1 MSTDRPFSLAD
12 AARLGLFGGIAA
24 VLISLVGMAEAFSKR
39 EIIAD
44 VITMAQ
50 VMLLGVAFVAA
61 LFAANKAQST
71 NRRITLPAGIV
82 AGAIVTLLLALL
94 ALLIEPLNLRQMFVN
109 ATPALVK
116 LLMPFGQTGLAGAAI
131 LVGLGALMGLLAAAV
146 TYLPARPR
154 NALLIGLVA
163 VILFALLEDV
173 LVVVF
178 PKNLG
183 RFLYESNGLTPV
195 GALTLFALAFV
206 ISYIW
211 QASRKGV
218 SSRVDALPPAQ
229 RKSLSFVVTLLM
241 LILLFIMPRLI
252 GPYLSEVADLVGFYI
267 IMALGLNV
275 VVGLAGLLDLGYVA
289 FFAIGAYTMAVLTTP
304 ELPLVRS
311 FIPQMNFW
319 EALPFAVLA
328 ALVAGVLLG
337 IPVLKTRGDY
347 LAIVTLGFGEIIR
360 LLVLSDALKPGLG
373 GAMGVT
379 GVARP
384 ATFASPFT
392 DGVTD
397 SPQEF
402 YYFILI
408 GILIAW
414 FVTSRLKASR
424 LGRAWM
430 AIREDEDVAAAMSIN
445 LVGYKLLAFA
455 TGATLAGLSGA
466 MFGSKLGSMVPAS
479 FNVLVSINV
488 LAVLIVGGMGSL
500 PGVVVGAI
508 VLIGLPELLR
518 EFNEFRWWVYGAVLV
533 VMMLYKPEGLWPE
546 ATRVRELHEEDEPNV
561 TVEDPT
567 GLAKSATIPGA
578 EGA

>member
-12 AARLGLFGGIAA
+12 AAKYGLYGGIAA
-24 VLISLVGMAEAFSKR
+24 LLIALVGMAEAFSKR

-44 VITMAQ
+44 VVSMAQ
-50 VMLLGVAFVAA
+50 VMLLGVAFVVA
-61 LFAANKAQST
+61 LFAAGKAQQT
-71 NRRITLPAGIV
+71 NRGITVPVGII
-82 AGAIVTLLLALL
+82 AGAVVTLLLALL
-94 ALLIEPLNLRQMFVN
+94 ALSIEPLNLRAMFVN

-116 LLMPFGQTGLAGAAI
+116 LLMPFNQTGLAGAAL
-131 LVGLGALMGLLAAAV
+131 LVGFGALMGLLAAAV
-146 TYLPARPR
+146 TYLPVRLR
-154 NALLIGLVA
+154 SALLISLIT
-163 VILFALLEDV
+163 VILVALLEDV
-173 LVVVF
+173 LVVVL

-183 RFLYESNGLTPV
+183 RFLYASNGLTPI
-195 GALTLFALAFV
+195 GALSLFVLVFV
-206 ISYIW
+206 ISFVW
-211 QASRKGV
+211 QSSRGGV
-218 SSRVDALPPAQ
+218 SRRVDALPPTQ
-229 RKSLSFVVTLLM
+229 RKTLSFVVTLLM
-241 LILLFIMPRLI
+241 LIVLFVLPQLI

-275 VVGLAGLLDLGYVA
+275 VVGFAGLLDLGYVA

-304 ELPLVRS
+304 ELPLVRAV
-311 FIPQMNFW
+311 IPQMNFW
-319 EALPFAVLA
+319 TALPFAVLA
-328 ALVAGVLLG
+328 ALLAGVLLG

-347 LAIVTLGFGEIIR
+347 LAIITLGFGEIIR
-360 LLVLSDALKPGLG
+360 LLVLSDALKPFLG

-384 ATFASPFT
+384 AVANS
-392 DGVTD
+392 VTD

-414 FVTSRLKASR
+414 FITSRLKASR

-533 VMMLYKPEGLWPE
+533 AMMLYKPEGLWPE
-546 ATRVRELHEEDEPNV
+546 ATRVRELREEEEPNV

-567 GLAKSATIPGA
+567 GLAKNATIPGA

>member
-1 MSTDRPFSLAD
+1 M
-12 AARLGLFGGIAA
+12 
-24 VLISLVGMAEAFSKR
+24 
-39 EIIAD
+39 
-44 VITMAQ
+44 
-50 VMLLGVAFVAA
+50 
-61 LFAANKAQST
+61 
-71 NRRITLPAGIV
+71 
-82 AGAIVTLLLALL
+82 L
-94 ALLIEPLNLRQMFVN
+94 ALLIVPLHLRDIFVN
-109 ATPALVK
+109 ATPQLVK
-116 LLMPFGQTGLAGAAI
+116 LLMPFELTGIAGAAV
-131 LVGLGALMGLLAAAV
+131 LVGLGTL
-146 TYLPARPR
+146 T
-154 NALLIGLVA
+154 GLVA
-163 VILFALLEDV
+163 ALVTQLPPVWRNSLLISLSAVILIALLEDV
-173 LVVVF
+173 FVVVV
-178 PKNLG
+178 PKNIG
-183 RFLYESNGLTPV
+183 KFVYKSNGLTVV
-195 GALTLFALAFV
+195 GAASLFVISFVLAFV
-206 ISYIW
+206 W
-211 QASRKGV
+211 LANRTRV
-218 SSRVDALPPAQ
+218 SKRIDSLPPKRRQ
-229 RKSLSFVVTLLM
+229 TYSFVVT
-241 LILLFIMPRLI
+241 ILLLVVMFLLPQFI

-275 VVGLAGLLDLGYVA
+275 VVGFAGLLDLGYVA

-304 ELPLVRS
+304 ELPMVRGI
-311 FIPQMNFW
+311 IPQLTFW

-347 LAIVTLGFGEIIR
+347 LAIITLGFGEIIR
-360 LLVLSDALKPGLG
+360 LLVLSDALKPFLG

-384 ATFASPFT
+384 ALSSLIT
-392 DGVTD
+392 DT
-397 SPQEF
+397 PQEF
-402 YYFILI
+402 FYFIVI

-414 FVTSRLKASR
+414 FITSRLKNSR

-546 ATRVRELHEEDEPNV
+546 ATRVRELREDDEPNV
-561 TVEDPT
+561 ISEDHT
-567 GLAKSATIPGA
+567 GLAKPTETSPA
-578 EGA
+578 

>member
-1 MSTDRPFSLAD
+1 MSTDRPFSLLD
-12 AARLGLFGGIAA
+12 AARFGAFGGIAG
-24 VLISLVGMAEAFSKR
+24 VLIALVGMLDAFSKR
-39 EIIAD
+39 MIIAD
-44 VITMAQ
+44 VISMAQ
-50 VMLLGVAFVAA
+50 VMMLLVAFVVA
-61 LFAANKAQST
+61 LFAANAAQRT
-71 NRRITLPAGIV
+71 ARRITLPAGLI
-82 AGAIVTLLLALL
+82 AGAVAALFLAVLALI
-94 ALLIEPLNLRQMFVN
+94 IEPFHLREVFVN

-116 LLMPFGQTGLAGAAI
+116 LLLPFGLEGIVGAAV
-131 LVGLGALMGLLAAAV
+131 LVGLGALTGLVAALV
-146 TYLPARPR
+146 SYLPALWR
-154 NALLIGLVA
+154 NSLLISLSG
-163 VILFALLEDV
+163 VILIALLEDV
-173 LVVVF
+173 IVAIL
-178 PKNLG
+178 PRNIG
-183 RFLYESNGLTPV
+183 RTIYESNGLTV
-195 GALTLFALAFV
+195 LGAIAFFVVIFAIAAVWLGNRDR
-206 ISYIW
+206 ITH
-211 QASRKGV
+211 
-218 SSRVDALPPAQ
+218 RVDALEPQQ
-229 RKSLSFVVTLLM
+229 RKTWTFAAT
-241 LILLFIMPRLI
+241 ILLLVVLFVLPLLI

-275 VVGLAGLLDLGYVA
+275 VVGFAGLLDLGYVA

-304 ELPLVRS
+304 ELPVVRGV
-311 FIPQMNFW
+311 IPQLTFW

-347 LAIVTLGFGEIIR
+347 LAIITLGFGEIIR
-360 LLVLSDALKPGLG
+360 LVVLSDALKPFLG
-373 GAMGVT
+373 GAQGVT
-379 GVARP
+379 GVDRP
-384 ATFASPFT
+384 AIGPQI
-392 DGVTD
+392 TD

-414 FVTSRLKASR
+414 FITSRLKSSR

-500 PGVVVGAI
+500 PGVIVGAI

-546 ATRVRELHEEDEPNV
+546 ATRVRELREDDEPNV
-561 TVEDPT
+561 ESEDPT
-567 GLAKSATIPGA
+567 GLARPSEA
-578 EGA
+578 

>member
-12 AARLGLFGGIAA
+12 AAKLGLFGGIAA

-44 VITMAQ
+44 VVSMAQ

-61 LFAANKAQST
+61 FFAAGKARTS
-71 NRRITLPAGIV
+71 NRSIILPAGIL
-82 AGAIVTLLLALL
+82 AGAIVTLMLALL
-94 ALLIEPLNLRQMFVN
+94 ALLIEPFQLREMFVN

-116 LLMPFGQTGLAGAAI
+116 LLLPFEQTGLVGAA
-131 LVGLGALMGLLAAAV
+131 LMVGLGALVGLAASAI
-146 TYLPARPR
+146 TYLPTKLRTS
-154 NALLIGLVA
+154 LLVSLVA

-173 LVVVF
+173 LVVVV
-178 PKNLG
+178 PKNVG
-183 RFLYESNGLTPV
+183 SFFYESNGMTPI
-195 GALTLFALAFV
+195 GAITLFVLVFV
-206 ISYIW
+206 ISYVW
-211 QASRKGV
+211 TASR
-218 SSRVDALPPAQ
+218 SSFAQRIDSLPPAR
-229 RKSLSFVVTLLM
+229 RKTWSFVATTLM
-241 LILLFIMPRLI
+241 LIVLFILPQLI

-275 VVGLAGLLDLGYVA
+275 VVGFAGLLDLGYVA

-311 FIPQMNFW
+311 FIPQLNFW

-347 LAIVTLGFGEIIR
+347 LAIITLGFGEIIR

-384 ATFASPFT
+384 TIGT
-392 DGVTD
+392 QVTD

-414 FVTSRLKASR
+414 FITSRLKASR

-500 PGVVVGAI
+500 PGVIVGAI

-546 ATRVRELHEEDEPNV
+546 ATRVRELREEDTPNV

-567 GLAKSATIPGA
+567 GLAKPEASGA
-578 EGA
+578 QGA

>member
-12 AARLGLFGGIAA
+12 AAKFGLFAGIAG
-24 VLISLVGMAEAFSKR
+24 VLIALVGMLQAFSKR
-39 EIIAD
+39 MIIAD
-44 VITMAQ
+44 VISMAQ
-50 VMLLGVAFVAA
+50 VMMISVAFVGA
-61 LFAANKAQST
+61 LFAANKAKHT
-71 NRRITLPAGIV
+71 NRKMAVPAGVI
-82 AGAIVTLLLALL
+82 AGAVTALCLAVL
-94 ALLIEPLNLRQMFVN
+94 ALLIVPLHLREIFVN
-109 ATPALVK
+109 ATPQLVI
-116 LLMPFGQTGLAGAAI
+116 LLMPFELTGIAGAAV
-131 LVGLGALMGLLAAAV
+131 LVALGAL
-146 TYLPARPR
+146 T
-154 NALLIGLVA
+154 GLVA
-163 VILFALLEDV
+163 AIVTQLPPVWRNSLLISLSAVILIALLEDV
-173 LVVVF
+173 FVVVV
-178 PKNLG
+178 PKNIG
-183 RFLYESNGLTPV
+183 KFVYKSNGLTVV
-195 GALTLFALAFV
+195 GAASLFVISFVLAFV
-206 ISYIW
+206 W
-211 QASRKGV
+211 LANRTRV
-218 SSRVDALPPAQ
+218 SNRIDSLPPKRRQ
-229 RKSLSFVVTLLM
+229 TYSFVAT
-241 LILLFIMPRLI
+241 ILLLVVMFLLPQFI

-275 VVGLAGLLDLGYVA
+275 VVGFAGLLDLGYVA

-304 ELPLVRS
+304 ELPMVRGI
-311 FIPQMNFW
+311 IPQLTFW

-347 LAIVTLGFGEIIR
+347 LAIITLGFGEIIR
-360 LLVLSDALKPGLG
+360 LLVLSDALKPFLG

-384 ATFASPFT
+384 ALSSLIT
-392 DGVTD
+392 DT
-397 SPQEF
+397 PQEF
-402 YYFILI
+402 FYFIVI

-414 FVTSRLKASR
+414 FITSRLKNSR

-546 ATRVRELHEEDEPNV
+546 ATRVRELREDDEPNV
-561 TVEDPT
+561 TSEDHT
-567 GLAKSATIPGA
+567 GLAKPTETSPA
-578 EGA
+578 